1 MLLLYGNFSNILQLI
16 RIMIHLEINYDLRF
30 YNKEDLIEKQ
40 NITKINTK
48 ILKLNTKD
56 KLIYK

>member
-1 MLLLYGNFSNILQLI
+1 MVISNILQFI

-48 ILKLNTKD
+48 ILKLDTKD